1 MDATTHLDAVRRDGA
16 RLAATPAD
24 ALGLTVP
31 SCPDWTVA
39 QLLGH
44 TGWVH
49 RWVTATLAAPP
60 DSPPSPKTIERAPA
74 DPSAAPAWYA
84 DALDA
89 MLAQFAVT
97 DLGAVYS
104 TFVGPQPGTWWARRM
119 AHETSIH
126 RWDAEA
132 AHGTPAPIDAAL
144 AVDGVDEALDTYVAG
159 RFDREAFGSNGQTLH
174 LHATDTDG
182 EWMLTMDPDA
192 VRWERAH
199 GKGDAALR
207 GPASELLL
215 FVMSRRGTEGLEVF
229 GDGQLAARWQAAA
242 NF

>member
-1 MDATTHLDAVRRDGA
+1 MDATTHLAAVRRDGA
-16 RLAATPAD
+16 LLAATPAD

-39 QLLGH
+39 ELLGH
-44 TGWVH
+44 TAWVH

-74 DPSAAPAWYA
+74 DPGAVVAWYA
-84 DALDA
+84 DALEA
-89 MLAQFAVT
+89 MLAEFDRADLAV
-97 DLGAVYS
+97 VYK

-126 RWDAEA
+126 RWDAQA
-132 AHGTPAPIDAAL
+132 AQGAPEPIDPAL
-144 AVDGVDEALDTYVAG
+144 AVDGVDEALDSYVTR
-159 RFDREAFGSNGQTLH
+159 RFDRESFGASGQTLH
-174 LHATDTDG
+174 LHATDTEG

-199 GKGDAALR
+199 GKGDTALR

-215 FVMSRRGTEGLEVF
+215 FVMSRRGTEGIEVF
-229 GDGQLAARWQAAA
+229 GDAELPRRWQAAA